1 MRFATLTSTAGLSLW
16 PHLKAGNRYLFDEL
30 NFHQLGIHGVLED
43 DAEFSPK
50 HPARWKDWS
59 RFLAGT
65 RVLIIRQGGIG
76 DIIFCLPGLVHLLAT
91 HPQVEFTFACHEEYF
106 PVLSAPGLERLK
118 LVAAPVL
125 AEVAEEF
132 EVIVPLEDVIE
143 RNDKQDAV
151 TIFTEALGLKADIY
165 HNGPALP
172 SSDLLG
178 KFVTAE
184 LKNGRC
190 GEARQG
196 WVETVEPLTIRGSMG
211 DLYEC
216 VGDPHVLSIQPYR
229 KVPSPHPCLVIPP
242 LEVDAAWAR
251 WPKVVQGEV
260 RVGVQL
266 QSSAKCRD
274 YPVELLNQA
283 MDLIMQ
289 KIPTARI
296 YIFAWGGRIGADHP
310 RVVITGNEESPP
322 PLAETLALLAT
333 MDIVLGPDSG
343 LMHAAAALGL
353 PTLGLFAA
361 YSGKARLH
369 HGGVQPK
376 NVRFL
381 TGHAPC
387 APCHYKGRAGP
398 WPRFYPGSETPAPC
412 NAAGHC
418 VAMAKISP
426 DRIAREVLAMLRGK
440 VEKTAEIPAYEFG
453 MQSFFGGIN
462 LGDVHPELPR
472 AGEFHQGDWGKGAAT
487 VEEAICL
494 YGLVLALKPTFC
506 LETGTETGWTAAHI
520 ALGLEQNKH
529 GHVITLETDPASAAE
544 ARANLQKYGLEKRV
558 DVLEMSSF
566 DYLRGY
572 DTTPQPPD
580 VCNPKIDFAL
590 LDTHIEMRAEELR
603 LLTPHLS
610 ENAVVV
616 VHDTS
621 PLHPCRGD
629 TELLAELRASG
640 FQVIHL
646 PTPRGLTVMQRGNEK
661 LTA

>member
-1 MRFATLTSTAGLSLW
+1 MRFATLTSTTGLSLW

-43 DAEFSPK
+43 DEEYTPVPVNWQSFQNLSTIGDAPF
-50 HPARWKDWS
+50 
-59 RFLAGT
+59 

-76 DIIFCLPGLVHLLAT
+76 DIIFCLPALTHLLAT

-143 RNDKQDAV
+143 RNDEQDAV
-151 TIFTEALGLKADIY
+151 TIFTEALGLDV
-165 HNGPALP
+165 
-172 SSDLLG
+172 SDL
-178 KFVTAE
+178 
-184 LKNGRC
+184 
-190 GEARQG
+190 GEA
-196 WVETVEPLTIRGSMG
+196 V
-211 DLYEC
+211 
-216 VGDPHVLSIQPYR
+216 
-229 KVPSPHPCLVIPP
+229 HPRLELPP
-242 LEVDAAWAR
+242 LEVDTAWAR

-398 WPRFYPGSETPAPC
+398 WPRFYPGSETTAPC

-453 MQSFFGGIN
+453 MQSFFGGIK

-566 DYLRGY
+566 EWLSQRQETKG
-572 DTTPQPPD
+572 Q
-580 VCNPKIDFAL
+580 VDFAL

-646 PTPRGLTVMQRGNEK
+646 PTPRGLTVMQRGNIQTE
-661 LTA
+661 TQP

>member
-1 MRFATLTSTAGLSLW
+1 MRFATLTSTTGLSLW

-43 DAEFSPK
+43 DEEYTPVPVNWQSFQNLSTIGDAPF
-50 HPARWKDWS
+50 
-59 RFLAGT
+59 

-76 DIIFCLPGLVHLLAT
+76 DIIFCLPALTHLLAT
-91 HPQVEFTFACHEEYF
+91 YPQLEFTFACHEEYF

-118 LVAAPVL
+118 MIAAPVL

-143 RNDKQDAV
+143 RNDEQDAV
-151 TIFTEALGLKADIY
+151 TIFTEALGLKV
-165 HNGPALP
+165 
-172 SSDLLG
+172 SDLGESVHPRL
-178 KFVTAE
+178 E
-184 LKNGRC
+184 L
-190 GEARQG
+190 
-196 WVETVEPLTIRGSMG
+196 
-211 DLYEC
+211 
-216 VGDPHVLSIQPYR
+216 
-229 KVPSPHPCLVIPP
+229 PP

-296 YIFAWGGRIGADHP
+296 YIFAWGGRVQVDHP

-343 LMHAAAALGL
+343 MMHAAAALGL

-453 MQSFFGGIN
+453 MQSFFGGIT

-494 YGLVLALKPTFC
+494 YGLVLALKPSFC

-520 ALGLEQNKH
+520 ALGLEQNKQ
-529 GHVITLETDPASAAE
+529 GTLITLETDPASAAE

-566 DYLRGY
+566 EWLTKDPEPRRI
-572 DTTPQPPD
+572 
-580 VCNPKIDFAL
+580 VDFAL

-603 LLTPHLS
+603 LLTPLLS

-629 TELLAELRASG
+629 TELLAQLRASG

-646 PTPRGLTVMQRGNEK
+646 PTPRGLTVMQRGNVPAVAPAT
-661 LTA
+661 LDSALPNDVMAG